1 VTTAADSDR
10 VISAVPRVY
19 QRCILCGAAALVVG
33 CASSPISDLFDSGL
47 DPDFDDASPEQPGE
61 NPREDA
67 NADDSPADMDGA
79 ATALDAGPHDA
90 QQPGSAE
97 ASVDAGQT
105 ADAAAPGPD
114 ARAPDAQVQ
123 DANVCAD
130 GDGDGTCDF
139 ADNCPTV
146 ANPGQADADGD
157 GSGDPCDA
165 TPAPCTAQK
174 PPGSVSAGDAELS
187 AVRINGGENT
197 ATVSAGAMVNIV
209 LDFTFDRCGLL
220 SRGDPRFI
228 ITGIE
233 DDRDGSCT
241 TLSAPTCPSD
251 ASGSVTLSIDA
262 PATPGTYYIVANGE
276 QDRDCSGS
284 LERSPRIAAL
294 CVR

>member
-1 VTTAADSDR
+1 
-10 VISAVPRVY
+10 VY
-19 QRCILCGAAALVVG
+19 QRCILYGAAALMVG

-47 DPDFDDASPEQPGE
+47 EKEFDDASPEEPGE

-67 NADDSPADMDGA
+67 RVDASSSQMDGA
-79 ATALDAGPHDA
+79 TAALDAGANDA
-90 QQPGSAE
+90 QPGSAE
-97 ASVDAGQT
+97 AS
-105 ADAAAPGPD
+105 ADADQSADGAASAPD
-114 ARAPDAQVQ
+114 ARVPDAQAQ
-123 DANVCAD
+123 DATVCTD

-139 ADNCPTV
+139 ADNCPAV

-157 GSGDPCDA
+157 GSGDACDS

-187 AVRINGGENT
+187 AVHINGGENT
-197 ATVSAGAMVNIV
+197 ASVAAGAMVNLV

-228 ITGIE
+228 VTGIE

-241 TLSAPTCPSD
+241 MLSVPTCPSD
-251 ASGSVTLSIDA
+251 ASGSVTLSISA